1 MAPRSEGE
9 SAADFYRGKTVT
21 VVVGFA
27 PGGGFDTISRHLAN
41 HMGKHIPGEPT
52 LIVENMDGA
61 GSLIAANHLYSVAK
75 PDGLTFGV
83 FNEAQIVNQAIGG
96 EGIAF
101 DARKFGWLGNVQKN
115 STGCTIRTDS
125 PYNTAQDLTRRDLPP
140 LVLGGTGPGAATDDF
155 PKLLRNVLGANIR
168 LVSGYAGTAP
178 IRLAVESREVDGLC
192 WAWDSVEGTA
202 RHWLE
207 SNFVKV
213 PIYWGLDRD
222 ERIESR
228 FPTALRTVDIAT
240 DDQSNRLVNA
250 GMAGGAIAKG
260 YVTPPGVPAARL
272 RALQDAFNATMTDP
286 GFVADMESARLEIN
300 ASPAAKTE
308 QIVNEIIGLTPEL
321 AKRLAETI
329 RN

>member
-1 MAPRSEGE
+1 
-9 SAADFYRGKTVT
+9 
-21 VVVGFA
+21 
-27 PGGGFDTISRHLAN
+27 
-41 HMGKHIPGEPT
+41 
-52 LIVENMDGA
+52 
-61 GSLIAANHLYSVAK
+61 
-75 PDGLTFGV
+75 
-83 FNEAQIVNQAIGG
+83 
-96 EGIAF
+96 
-101 DARKFGWLGNVQKN
+101 
-115 STGCTIRTDS
+115 
-125 PYNTAQDLTRRDLPP
+125 
-140 LVLGGTGPGAATDDF
+140 
-155 PKLLRNVLGANIR
+155 VLGANIR